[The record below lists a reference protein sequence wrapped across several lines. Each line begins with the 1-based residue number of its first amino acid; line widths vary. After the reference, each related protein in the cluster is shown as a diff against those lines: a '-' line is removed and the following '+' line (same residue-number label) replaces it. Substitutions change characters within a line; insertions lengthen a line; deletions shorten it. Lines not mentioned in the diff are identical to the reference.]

1 MLRRG
6 QTFTAAS
13 FPLNFPAKIPR
24 ILPKIVTGP
33 TTRTI
38 TDSEQQNPGVSQSQ
52 SEGNPSVGLSI
63 YLVHGDRG
71 VIEPLNVLARN
82 AVAHENP
89 ALVKD
94 AVAKALQRQAN
105 KVGLYEDVDCVV
117 HWKPS
122 AIPFHIEFEISTS
135 NKSCQHLASVRNSK
149 AKDQVSTQL
158 YARLIDLK
166 ESGPLC
172 KEYNTTG
179 KDFLEQ
185 ATRKSAV

>member
-1 MLRRG
+1 M
-6 QTFTAAS
+6 
-13 FPLNFPAKIPR
+13 
-24 ILPKIVTGP
+24 TGP

-71 VIEPLNVLARN
+71 VIEPLNVPARN
-82 AVAHENP
+82 AVAHKNP

-105 KVGLYEDVDCVV
+105 KEGLYENVDCVV

-122 AIPFHIEFEISTS
+122 AIPFHIEFEICAS
-135 NKSCQHLASVRNSK
+135 NKTCQHLASVRNSK

-158 YARLIDLK
+158 YAHLIDLR
-166 ESGPLC
+166 ESGPVC
-172 KEYNTTG
+172 KEYNPTG